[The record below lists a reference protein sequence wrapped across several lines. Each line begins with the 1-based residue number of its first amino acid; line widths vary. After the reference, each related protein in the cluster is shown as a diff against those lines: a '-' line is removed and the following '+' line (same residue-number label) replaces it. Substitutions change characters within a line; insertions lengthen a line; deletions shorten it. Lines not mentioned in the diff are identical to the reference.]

1 MNRIAAIGMFDGV
14 HTGHRVL
21 LDYLEE
27 QGRARGLHPAVITF
41 ENHPAEVVA
50 PERAPRLLSDATQK
64 LHLLRAAGVTDIIL
78 LHFDD
83 ALRRLS
89 AKEFMSMLHTDY
101 KVDCLVIGYDHRFG
115 RDRSEGFE
123 QYVEIG
129 RDLGVEVLRAPE
141 LAGASSSQI
150 RRLLSEG
157 RVGEASELL
166 GRPYYIDGTVVAG
179 KRLGRTIGFPTANL
193 QPTDKRLLIPRRG
206 VYVADVRIDDEPMP
220 RRAMLNIGHRP
231 TVDKEGAPDTIEV
244 HVLDYSGDLYG
255 HIMRVYFLH
264 RLRSEQA
271 FDSLEGLRIQ
281 LAKDRKAAAEW
292 K

>member
-1 MNRIAAIGMFDGV
+1 MFDGV

-21 LDYLEE
+21 LDFVGE
-27 QGRARGLHPAVITF
+27 QGMARGLHPAVITF

-50 PERAPRLLSDATQK
+50 PDRAPRLLSAPTQK
-64 LHLLRAAGVTDIIL
+64 LRMLRAAGVSDIIL
-78 LHFDD
+78 LHFDE

-89 AKEFMSMLHTDY
+89 ASEFMNMLHTDY
-101 KVDCLVIGYDHRFG
+101 NVDCLVIGYDHRFG

-123 QYVEIG
+123 QYVDIG
-129 RDLGVEVLRAPE
+129 KTIGMEVLRAPE
-141 LAGASSSQI
+141 LAGASSSEI
-150 RRLLSEG
+150 RRNLSYG
-157 RVGEASELL
+157 RVEEAAALL

-193 QPTDKRLLIPRRG
+193 QPTDNRVLIPKRG
-206 VYVADVRIDDEPMP
+206 VYVADVLIDDETTL

-231 TVDKEGAPDTIEV
+231 TVDADGAPDTIEV
-244 HVLDYSGDLYG
+244 HVLNYNGDLYG
-255 HIMRVYFLH
+255 HVMRVYFLH

-271 FDSLEGLRIQ
+271 FDSLDSLRDQ
-281 LAKDRKAAAEW
+281 LTIDRQAAAEW